1 MNFFSNNPAAPGA
14 TATNGTAAAATNGTA
29 GTGIDKEKLAIDAET
44 FRLEDEAKKAEKDAK
59 LKEEAEEEKI
69 NHELENLQN
78 EANAMKVIGATTMV
92 AELIHLTILGAETVT
107 HLAEIVPLAGVAF
120 VMIGKLIEQYKA
132 YVELTSLLEDVGDL
146 VKSCGMMAKVTIKT
160 MKLLET
166 EMTTFFVGNPNETQ
180 GHFAKIIEKI
190 SKFKI
195 NADIGIKIK
204 TKLKQLNVIFDK
216 LNLENKDKGFMS
228 KIGNFFTKS
237 TQGNFYK
244 EMILKEMTILNMLF
258 VVSNNQ
264 LTWTLSMNEHYLKN
278 IIKSENDVDIYL
290 MDNFWDKL
298 LESQEFN
305 DYWEIKNENTSGLFT
320 VAQKGGR
327 RRRHRRNKKSR
338 KLHRNKSKKN
348 RRNHKNTRK

>member
-1 MNFFSNNPAAPGA
+1 MSFFSNNKNLTPAAPAAPGA
-14 TATNGTAAAATNGTA
+14 DLVQIE
-29 GTGIDKEKLAIDAET
+29 IDTKQTELAIAEDASLKKSEQTEDAEET
-44 FRLEDEAKKAEKDAK
+44 
-59 LKEEAEEEKI
+59 KI
-69 NHELENLQN
+69 NEELKNLQG

-107 HLAEIVPLAGVAF
+107 HLAEIVPLAGVVF

-160 MKLLET
+160 MNLLET
-166 EMTTFFVGNPNETQ
+166 ELTTFFVGNQNETQ
-180 GHFAKIIEKI
+180 GHFAQIIEKI

-195 NADIGIKIK
+195 NAAIGIKIK

-216 LNLENKDKGFMS
+216 LNLENKDKGFIS
-228 KIGNFFTKS
+228 KIGTFFTKS

-278 IIKSENDVDIYL
+278 IVKTVKNKDGNDVDTYL
-290 MDNFWDKL
+290 MDNFWDQL

-305 DYWEIKNENTSGLFT
+305 DYWEIKNENNAELFK

-327 RRRHRRNKKSR
+327 RRRHRRNNKSQKTR
-338 KLHRNKSKKN
+338 RNKSKKN
-348 RRNHKNTRK
+348 RRHQRKTRK